1 MNYPPFEIEQ
11 YFRQYEFSSPYHLSP
26 SDCEPLTMD
35 ELLALASPERRQ
47 QFETLWLGYTES
59 QGHPELLSAIAGLH
73 RGIEARQVLEVVPE
87 EGIFLAMNAL
97 LGAGDHVVCVYP
109 AFQSLY
115 DIARSKGCD
124 LSFWQPHR
132 QDDGWHFDVD
142 ELAALIRPDTK
153 MLIVNFPHNPTGFL
167 PRQAEFERVVE
178 LARAEGILLFS
189 DEIYRFAEQDPSTR
203 LPSACELYERA
214 LTLGGMSKCFGLPGL
229 RAGWLIS
236 QDDDIISQCQ
246 ELKSYTTICASAPGE
261 FLAIVALE
269 NWQALIT
276 RCSDI
281 VRRNIEGARQFFAR
295 YPDLFWVSYPRCGT
309 ISLAE
314 LRADMTVQDFAEAA
328 VREQG
333 VMLLPGNIMQFAGNY
348 FRLGFGRAAMPQAF
362 EPFEQV
368 IHDHLL

>member
-1 MNYPPFEIEQ
+1 MTYPPFEIEQ
-11 YFRQYEFSSPYHLSP
+11 YFRQYEFSSSYHLSP
-26 SDCEPLTMD
+26 SDCEPLTMP

-47 QFETLWLGYTES
+47 QFETLWLGYTEA
-59 QGHPELLSAIAGLH
+59 QGHPELLQAIAGLH
-73 RGIEARQVLEVVPE
+73 RGIDARQALEVVPE

-115 DIARSKGCD
+115 DIARTKGCA
-124 LSFWQPHR
+124 LSFWKPHR
-132 QDDGWHFDVD
+132 NDDGWHFDVD

-153 MLIVNFPHNPTGFL
+153 MLIVNFPHNPTGYL
-167 PRQAEFERVVE
+167 PSQADFERVVD
-178 LARAEGILLFS
+178 LARQRGILLFS
-189 DEIYRFAEQDPSTR
+189 DEIYRFAEHDESAR
-203 LPSACELYERA
+203 LPSACEMYERA
-214 LTLGGMSKCFGLPGL
+214 IALGGMSKCFGLPGL
-229 RAGWLIS
+229 RTGWLIS
-236 QDDDIISQCQ
+236 QDEDLISQCQ

-261 FLAIVALE
+261 FLALIALE
-269 NWQALIT
+269 NWSALT
-276 RCSDI
+276 ARCCDI
-281 VRRNIEGARQFFAR
+281 VQRNIEAARRFFAR
-295 YPDLFWVSYPRCGT
+295 YPELFWVSYPRCGT

-314 LRADMTVQDFAEAA
+314 LRADMPVQDFAEVA
-328 VREQG
+328 VSEQG